1 MDLPLCLKLG
11 RDGLTPKQFYS
22 VVGFIFFHHISS
34 VLPIPSFFFVFC
46 LAAFHVDF
54 PFWKDGSWYSS
65 RTMILFLF
73 KRYNSFCGFFFS
85 WLCWQQHIGISLVS
99 SFITDF
105 QLGLPLRYKS
115 IWSEFV
121 ALNVND
127 IQFLIFLRL
136 VLILA
141 EFHDVE

>member
-1 MDLPLCLKLG
+1 M
-11 RDGLTPKQFYS
+11 PKTGEGWVDTKTVLFCSWIYFLS
-22 VVGFIFFHHISS
+22 SYFFSS
-34 VLPIPSFFFVFC
+34 PHLLIFFVFC
-46 LAAFHVDF
+46 LAAFHMDF

-73 KRYNSFCGFFFS
+73 KMHNSFCGFFFS
-85 WLCWQQHIGISLVS
+85 WLCWQQHIGLSLVL